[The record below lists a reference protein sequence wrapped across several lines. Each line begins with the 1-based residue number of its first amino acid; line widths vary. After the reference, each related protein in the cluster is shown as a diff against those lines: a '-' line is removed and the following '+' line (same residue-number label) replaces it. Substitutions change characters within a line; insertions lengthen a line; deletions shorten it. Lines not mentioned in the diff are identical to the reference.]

1 MHAGAQ
7 CAHKAWLTVRIDVTR
22 SGLPRTRDVRCWVG
36 DEAIWAR
43 TLSPVVADGAKGVGA
58 THRGGATRVGAAIVD
73 ACLIAGTVLVGPTAD
88 RANVAQTNVPQETVV
103 VKTTSYCRERQ
114 KRCQL

>member
-7 CAHKAWLTVRIDVTR
+7 CAHEAWRTVRIDVAR
-22 SGLPRTRDVRCWVG
+22 SGLPRTCNVRCWVG

-58 THRGGATRVGAAIVD
+58 THRGRAARVRAAVVD
-73 ACLIAGTVLVGPTAD
+73 ACLVAGTVLVGPTTD

-103 VKTTSYCRERQ
+103 VKATSYCREKQ
-114 KRCQL
+114 